1 MFKPNLFY
9 QVTYM
14 RIRLACLGF
23 LTFGV
28 ISTSFAQA
36 PILKNAV
43 DSLSYA
49 IGVNVGGNIKQQ
61 GITPNSAVL
70 AQALQD
76 MVTGKQPLMSVEES
90 NNFIQAYFQN
100 EYARKA
106 KLNKEA
112 GQKFLEQ
119 NKTKAGIVT
128 TASGLQ
134 YQILKEGTGAKPTSS
149 DRVKVHYEGSL
160 LDGTVFDSSIKR
172 GEPATFGVTQV
183 IRGWVEALQLM
194 PVGSKWKV
202 FIPSELAYG
211 PQGPPTIG
219 PEQMLIFEME
229 LLAIEK

>member
-1 MFKPNLFY
+1 MFY
-9 QVTYM
+9 QPIYM
-14 RIRLACLGF
+14 RIRTALL
-23 LTFGV
+23 GV
-28 ISTSFAQA
+28 IVWGVSLTASAQNQV
-36 PILKNAV
+36 LKTAI

-61 GITPNSAVL
+61 GITPNMKALSL
-70 AQALQD
+70 AMED
-76 MVTGKQPLMSVEES
+76 MISGKQPLMSVEAS
-90 NNFIQAYFQN
+90 NNFIQTFFQN

-106 KLNKEA
+106 KANKEA
-112 GQKFLEQ
+112 GQKFLEE
-119 NKTKAGIVT
+119 NKTKPGIVT

-134 YQILKEGTGAKPTSS
+134 YQVLKEGTGAKPTTS
-149 DRVKVHYEGSL
+149 DRVKVHYEGAL
-160 LDGTVFDSSIKR
+160 LDGTIFDSSVKR

-219 PEQMLIFEME
+219 PDQVLIFEVE
-229 LLAIEK
+229 LLGIEN

>member
-1 MFKPNLFY
+1 MSY
-9 QVTYM
+9 QPTYM
-14 RIRLACLGF
+14 RIRTALVGIFVLGLS
-23 LTFGV
+23 LTA
-28 ISTSFAQA
+28 SAQNQV
-36 PILKNAV
+36 LKSAI

-61 GITPNSAVL
+61 GITPNMSVL
-70 AQALQD
+70 SLAMQD
-76 MVTGKQPLMSVEES
+76 MVAGKQPLMSVEEC

-100 EYARKA
+100 EYAKKA
-106 KLNKEA
+106 KANKEA
-112 GQKFLEQ
+112 GQKFLQE
-119 NKTKAGIVT
+119 NKTKPGIVT

-134 YQILKEGTGAKPTSS
+134 YQILKEGTGPKPTTS

-160 LDGTVFDSSIKR
+160 LDGTIFDSSVKR

-219 PEQMLIFEME
+219 PDQMLIFEVE
-229 LLAIEK
+229 LLAIEN

>member
-1 MFKPNLFY
+1 MSY
-9 QVTYM
+9 QPTYM
-14 RIRLACLGF
+14 RIRTALVGIFVLGLS
-23 LTFGV
+23 LTA
-28 ISTSFAQA
+28 SAQNQV
-36 PILKNAV
+36 LKSAI

-61 GITPNSAVL
+61 GITPNMSVL
-70 AQALQD
+70 SLAMQD
-76 MVTGKQPLMSVEES
+76 MVSGKQPLMSVEEC

-100 EYARKA
+100 EYAKKA
-106 KLNKEA
+106 KANKEA
-112 GQKFLEQ
+112 GQKFLQE
-119 NKTKAGIVT
+119 NKTKSGIVT
-128 TASGLQ
+128 TASRLQ
-134 YQILKEGTGAKPTSS
+134 YQILKEGTGPKPTTS

-160 LDGTVFDSSIKR
+160 LDGTIFDSSVKR

-219 PEQMLIFEME
+219 PDQMLIFEVE
-229 LLAIEK
+229 LLAIEN